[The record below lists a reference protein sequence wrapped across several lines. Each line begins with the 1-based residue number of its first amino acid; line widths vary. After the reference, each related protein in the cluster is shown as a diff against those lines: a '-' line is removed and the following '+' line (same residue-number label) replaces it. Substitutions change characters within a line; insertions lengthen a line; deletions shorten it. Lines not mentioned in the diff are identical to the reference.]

1 MARAK
6 PFIRDPANRIYT
18 YKIVMQIPTEEVH
31 LNNYLP
37 YRGLTSQQVEHNRQQ
52 YGTNILQ
59 PPEREPAW
67 KLFLAKFDDPVIQI
81 LAIAAILAIAV
92 GIVEGDYIEGIG
104 IIVAILLAT
113 TLAFINEYQAE
124 KEFDVLNQVYDTIKV
139 KVIRDRNFTTVPRQ
153 DLVVG
158 DIIYLERGEEVPADG
173 VVLEEVAFYIDQSK
187 ITGESEAVKKYC
199 QAKTQD
205 EIAKTQTYPADRV
218 YRSTLVE
225 GGHAFVEVTAV
236 GDRTEIGQLAIAV
249 AVVDDKTVTPLN
261 LQLEKLSK
269 LIGVTGLAFA
279 SLTFSALLFRG
290 FFIGEYSLTIAQWYC
305 FGLSVVSVLAALT
318 PVWLPIVYDGW
329 ELAGKKQQVPEW
341 LEVGGVATWLKATAI
356 GLAILTIGVGLG
368 YFVDLLP
375 SSLNN
380 WLPGDFAS
388 ALLQY
393 FMIAVTIIVVAVPEG
408 LAMSVTLSLAYSMRK
423 MAADNNLVRQMHAC
437 ETIGAATVICS
448 DKTGTLTQNQMR
460 VKKAHF
466 PSLDASL
473 LPLHRDAR
481 ELIAEAIAVNST
493 ADLEKKPDGETR
505 PIGNATEGALLL
517 WLESQ
522 KLDYIPYR
530 SDFEI
535 EAQMPF
541 STHNKYMGTLG
552 ISAVTQSKVFY
563 VKGAPEIIL
572 DRSRQILTTT
582 GLKPLTNQAEIT
594 AKLQDYQRRGMR
606 TLGFAYHD
614 APEQIDNLDQLATNL
629 IWLGF
634 TAIQDPLRADVPDAI
649 ANCLQG
655 GIKVKVVTGDNLE
668 TAREIA
674 SQMSLVTDADRDKQY
689 ACLTGQQFSQLDDEQ
704 AKIAAG
710 ELKVLARARP
720 LDKLRL
726 VKLLQANNEVVAVT
740 GDGTNDAAALKQ
752 AQVGLAMGS
761 GTAIALEA
769 SDIVLLDDSFKS
781 IINAVI
787 WGRSLYEN
795 IQRFILFQLT
805 INVAALGI
813 VFLGPFIGV
822 ALPLTIIQMLWVN
835 LIMDTFAALALAT
848 EPPNPEVITRTPRNP
863 AAFIITSEMLRHIVI
878 TGLSFLFIL
887 TGFLLYLDRNGEAT
901 TYELSLF
908 FTTFV
913 MLQFWNMFNVRCL
926 GSNRSAF
933 AGLIHNRG
941 FMAIATVI
949 LVGQIL
955 IVQFGG
961 SVFRTVPLSLTDWIA
976 ITVLTSVVLWVGELK
991 RFFKRSGD

>member
-1 MARAK
+1 
-6 PFIRDPANRIYT
+6 
-18 YKIVMQIPTEEVH
+18 MQIPTEEVH
-31 LNNYLP
+31 LNQHLP
-37 YRGLTSQQVEHNRQQ
+37 YQGLTSQQVEHNRQQ
-52 YGTNILQ
+52 YGANILQ

-67 KLFLAKFDDPVIQI
+67 KLFLAKFEDPVIQI

-92 GIVEGDYIEGIG
+92 GVVEGDYIEGIG

-124 KEFDVLNQVYDTIKV
+124 KEFDVLNQVYDTIPV

-158 DIIYLERGEEVPADG
+158 DIIYLEQGEEVPADG

-187 ITGESEAVKKYC
+187 ITGESEAVKKYP
-199 QAKTQD
+199 QG
-205 EIAKTQTYPADRV
+205 EIQKKVADSQTYPADRV

-225 GGHAFVEVTAV
+225 RGHAFVEIIAV

-249 AVVDDKTVTPLN
+249 AVVDNKTITPLN

-305 FGLSVVSVLAALT
+305 FGLSFASVLAALT
-318 PVWLPIVYDGW
+318 PVWLPVVYDGF
-329 ELAGKKQQVPEW
+329 ELAGKEHKVPQW
-341 LEVGGVATWLKATAI
+341 LEAGGVAAWLKASAI
-356 GLAILTIGVGLG
+356 GSIILMVGVGWG

-393 FMIAVTIIVVAVPEG
+393 FMVAVTIIVVAVPEG

-460 VKKAHF
+460 VTKAHF
-466 PSLDASL
+466 PSLDALVS
-473 LPLHRDAR
+473 PLHQAQKF
-481 ELIAEAIAVNST
+481 IAEAIAVNST
-493 ADLEKKPDGETR
+493 ADLEKKPNQPTR

-522 KLDYIPYR
+522 DLNYIPYR

-535 EAQMPF
+535 EAQLPF
-541 STHNKYMGTLG
+541 STQNKYMGTFG
-552 ISAVTQSKVFY
+552 ISAITQSKVFY
-563 VKGAPEIIL
+563 LKGAPEIVL
-572 DRSRQILTTT
+572 DRCTQILTTT
-582 GLKPLTNQAEIT
+582 GIKPLTNQAEI
-594 AKLQDYQRRGMR
+594 AAELQDYQCRGMR

-614 APEQIDNLDQLATNL
+614 APQTDDLNKLATNL

-634 TAIQDPLRADVPDAI
+634 TAIQDPLRAEVPEAI
-649 ANCLQG
+649 ATCLKG
-655 GIKVKVVTGDNLE
+655 GIEIKMVTGDNLE

-674 SQMSLVTDADRDKQY
+674 SQMGSIADADRNKQY
-689 ACLTGQQFSQLDDEQ
+689 TYLTGQQFSQLDDEQ
-704 AKIAAG
+704 AKIAAS
-710 ELKVLARARP
+710 ELKVLSRARP

-726 VKLLQANNEVVAVT
+726 VKLLQANGEVVAVT

-769 SDIVLLDDSFKS
+769 SDIILLDDSFGS

-813 VFLGPFIGV
+813 VLLGPFIGV
-822 ALPLTIIQMLWVN
+822 AIPLTIIQMLWVN

-848 EPPNPEVITRTPRNP
+848 EPPNPEVMARTPRNP
-863 AAFIITSEMLRHIVI
+863 AAFIITPEMLRYIAI
-878 TGLSFLFIL
+878 AGLSFLFIL
-887 TGFLLYLDRNGEAT
+887 TGFLLYLNRNGEAT
-901 TYELSLF
+901 IYELSLF

-913 MLQFWNMFNVRCL
+913 MLQFWNMFNARCL
-926 GSNRSAF
+926 GSNRSALT
-933 AGLIHNRG
+933 GLIYNRG
-941 FMAIATVI
+941 FMAIATII

-961 SVFRTVPLSLTDWIA
+961 SVFRTVPLSLTDWIT
-976 ITVLTSVVLWVGELK
+976 ITALTSLVLWVGELG
-991 RFFKRSGD
+991 RFQKRSR

>member
-1 MARAK
+1 
-6 PFIRDPANRIYT
+6 
-18 YKIVMQIPTEEVH
+18 MQIPTKKVNPH
-31 LNNYLP
+31 DRLP

-52 YGTNILQ
+52 YGANILQ

-92 GIVEGDYIEGIG
+92 GVVEGDYIEGIG
-104 IIVAILLAT
+104 IIVAILIAT

-124 KEFDVLNQVYDTIKV
+124 KEFDVLNQVYDTIRV
-139 KVIRDRNFTTVPRQ
+139 KVIRDCAGRTSEADRNFTTVPRQ

-158 DIIYLERGEEVPADG
+158 DIIYLEQGEEVPADG

-187 ITGESEAVKKYC
+187 ITGESEAVKKCC
-199 QAKTQD
+199 QAEAQD
-205 EIAKTQTYPADRV
+205 EVIDCQTYPADKV

-225 GGHAFVEVTAV
+225 GGHAFIEVTAV
-236 GDRTEIGQLAIAV
+236 GDRTEIGKLAIAV
-249 AVVDDKTVTPLN
+249 AVVDNKTITPLN

-269 LIGVTGLAFA
+269 LIGVIGLAFA

-305 FGLSVVSVLAALT
+305 FGLSIASVLVALS
-318 PVWLPIVYDGW
+318 PVWLPVVYDGF
-329 ELAGKKQQVPEW
+329 ELAGKEQKVPEW
-341 LEVGGVATWLKATAI
+341 LEAGGVAAWLKATAMGSI
-356 GLAILTIGVGLG
+356 ILMIGVGWG

-380 WLPGDFAS
+380 WLPSDFAS

-393 FMIAVTIIVVAVPEG
+393 FMIAVTLIVVAVPEG

-466 PSLDASL
+466 LSLDASV
-473 LPLHRDAR
+473 LPLHHDAQK
-481 ELIAEAIAVNST
+481 LIAEAIAVNST
-493 ADLEKKPDGETR
+493 ADLEKKPDGEIR

-541 STHNKYMGTLG
+541 STQQKYMGTLG
-552 ISAVTQSKVFY
+552 KSAVTQSKVFY
-563 VKGAPEIIL
+563 LKGAPEIIL
-572 DRSRQILTTT
+572 ARCTQILTTT
-582 GLKPLTNQAEIT
+582 GLKPLTNQAEI
-594 AKLQDYQRRGMR
+594 AAELQVYQRRGMR

-614 APEQIDNLDQLATNL
+614 APEQIDNLNKLATNL

-634 TAIQDPLRADVPDAI
+634 VAIQDPIRTEVPEAI
-649 ANCLQG
+649 ATCLKG
-655 GIKVKVVTGDNLE
+655 GIEIKMVTGDNLE

-674 SQMSLVTDADRDKQY
+674 TQMGLVTDADRHQQY
-689 ACLTGQQFSQLDDEQ
+689 TYLTGQQFSQLDDEQ
-704 AKIAAG
+704 AKIAAV

-726 VKLLQANNEVVAVT
+726 VKLLQANDEVVAVT

-769 SDIVLLDDSFKS
+769 SDIVLLDDSFGS

-822 ALPLTIIQMLWVN
+822 AIPLTIIQMLWVN

-848 EPPNPEVITRTPRNP
+848 ESPNPEVITRTPRNP
-863 AAFIITSEMLRHIVI
+863 EAFIITPEMLRHIALA
-878 TGLSFLFIL
+878 GLSFLFIL

-901 TYELSLF
+901 IYELTLF

-913 MLQFWNMFNVRCL
+913 MLQFWNMFNARCL

-933 AGLIHNRG
+933 TGLIHNPS
-941 FMAIATVI
+941 FIAIATII

-955 IVQFGG
+955 IVQLGG
-961 SVFRTVPLSLTDWIA
+961 SVFRTVPLSLIDWFA
-976 ITVLTSVVLWVGELK
+976 ITLVTSFVLWIGELG
-991 RFFKRSGD
+991 RFLVRDRKSA

>member
-1 MARAK
+1 
-6 PFIRDPANRIYT
+6 
-18 YKIVMQIPTEEVH
+18 MQIPTKKVNPHDH
-31 LNNYLP
+31 LL

-52 YGTNILQ
+52 YGANILQ

-67 KLFLAKFDDPVIQI
+67 KLYLAKFNDPVIQI
-81 LAIAAILAIAV
+81 LAIAAVMAIAV
-92 GIVEGDYIEGIG
+92 GVVEGDYIEGIG

-124 KEFDVLNQVYDTIKV
+124 KEFDVLNQVYDTIAV
-139 KVIRDRNFTTVPRQ
+139 KVIRDHNFTTVPRQ

-158 DIIYLERGEEVPADG
+158 DIIYLEQGEEVPADG
-173 VVLEEVAFYIDQSK
+173 VILEEVAFYIDQSK
-187 ITGESEAVKKYC
+187 ITGESEAVKKCC
-199 QAKTQD
+199 QAEIQD
-205 EIAKTQTYPADRV
+205 KVADSQTYPADKV

-225 GGHAFVEVTAV
+225 GGHAFIEVTAV

-249 AVVDDKTVTPLN
+249 AVVDNKIITPLN

-269 LIGVTGLAFA
+269 LIGVIGLAFA

-290 FFIGEYSLTIAQWYC
+290 FFLTEYSLTIAQWYC
-305 FGLSVVSVLAALT
+305 FGLSFVSVLAALT
-318 PVWLPIVYDGW
+318 PIWLPVVYDGL
-329 ELAGKKQQVPEW
+329 ELAGKEQKVPEW
-341 LEVGGVATWLKATAI
+341 LEAGGIASWLKATAI
-356 GLAILTIGVGLG
+356 GLTILVTGLGLG
-368 YFVDLLP
+368 YFADLLP
-375 SSLNN
+375 TSFNH
-380 WLPGDFAS
+380 WLPSDFAS

-393 FMIAVTIIVVAVPEG
+393 FMVAVTIIVVAVPEG

-460 VKKAHF
+460 VTKAHF
-466 PSLDASL
+466 PSLDASV
-473 LPLHRDAR
+473 LPLHHDAQK
-481 ELIAEAIAVNST
+481 LITEAIAVNST
-493 ADLEKKPDGETR
+493 ANLEKKPNQPIR

-522 KLDYIPYR
+522 KLNYIPYR

-541 STHNKYMGTLG
+541 STQNKYMGTLG
-552 ISAVTQSKVFY
+552 ISAVTNNKVFY
-563 VKGAPEIIL
+563 VKGAPELIL
-572 DRSRQILTTT
+572 DRCTHILTTT
-582 GLKPLTNQAEIT
+582 GLKPLTNQAEI
-594 AKLQDYQRRGMR
+594 AASLQDYQRRGMR

-614 APEQIDNLDQLATNL
+614 VPEQINNLNKLATNL

-634 TAIQDPLRADVPDAI
+634 TAIQDPLRAEVPEAI
-649 ANCLQG
+649 ATCLQG
-655 GIKVKVVTGDNLE
+655 GIEIKMVTGDNLE

-674 SQMSLVTDADRDKQY
+674 SQMGLVTNADRDKQY
-689 ACLTGQQFSQLDDEQ
+689 AYLTGQQFSQLDDEQ
-704 AKIAAG
+704 AKIAVR
-710 ELKVLARARP
+710 ELNVLSRARP

-726 VKLLQANNEVVAVT
+726 VELLQANGEVVAVT

-822 ALPLTIIQMLWVN
+822 AMPLTIIQMLWVN

-848 EPPNPEVITRTPRNP
+848 EPPNPEVMARTPRNP
-863 AAFIITSEMLRHIVI
+863 EAFIITPEMLRYVTIA
-878 TGLSFLFIL
+878 GLSFLLIL
-887 TGFLLYLDRNGEAT
+887 TGFLLYLNRNGEAT

-913 MLQFWNMFNVRCL
+913 MLQFWNMFNARCL

-933 AGLIHNRG
+933 TGLIHNPG
-941 FMAIATVI
+941 FIAIATII

-976 ITVLTSVVLWVGELK
+976 ITVLTSIVLWIGEFG
-991 RFFKRSGD
+991 RFFQRDRQSP